1 MSGFDSLTGRSANTG
16 GVPEDWRMPRSRALA
31 RAWWIWMLRG
41 AAALIFGAVALLEP
55 SIALGSLILVF
66 AVYLLIDGAFA
77 ILASIRA
84 ATHHGRWLWLLL
96 EGLAGILVG
105 IWALRLPAVAVT
117 AWIWIMAGWAIISG
131 ALMLAAALGV
141 HRGHGNWLLGLGGI
155 LSLIWGVL
163 LAVFPIAGAFV
174 LTLWLG
180 AYAIIFGIAMLAF
193 GLRLRSRHATVMV

>member
-1 MSGFDSLTGRSANTG
+1 MSGFDSLTGLSANAG